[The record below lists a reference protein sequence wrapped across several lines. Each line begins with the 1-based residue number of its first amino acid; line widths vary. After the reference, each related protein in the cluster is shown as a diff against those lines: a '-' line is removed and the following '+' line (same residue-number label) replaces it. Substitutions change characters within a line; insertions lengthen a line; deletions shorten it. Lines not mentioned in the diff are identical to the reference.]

1 MTPAIPLSMKTIESL
16 KTRVA
21 THSRA
26 TPFFSIRAVSL
37 ASSSADDYVQYKLAV
52 TQLLLITG
60 TTHEGVTHDAG
71 KADDNAK
78 VAWCL
83 MFPKSPRLKILD
95 FALTDKEV
103 KSLVKDYNPTDPQAQ
118 LDEGMSLMVYSY

>member
-1 MTPAIPLSMKTIESL
+1 M
-16 KTRVA
+16 
-21 THSRA
+21 
-26 TPFFSIRAVSL
+26 
-37 ASSSADDYVQYKLAV
+37 
-52 TQLLLITG
+52 
-60 TTHEGVTHDAG
+60 THDAG

-95 FALTDKEV
+95 FALTDEEV

-118 LDEGMSLMVYSY
+118 LDEGTSL